1 MANPKKNK
9 TKTFLNKKS
18 KNQEWNPNRK
28 KNIWRIRKNAIE
40 TILTKLC
47 TRKWSTTKNLLNQC
61 QDASQQP
68 RGEEAWRRRKKK
80 GRKKAMKTK
89 HNFFLPPSVNSVEF
103 WFTNEFKYGETLS
116 RSIYTVIRRK
126 KNSHTLLATYVKVD
140 MPILVYKAT
149 TC

>member
-1 MANPKKNK
+1 MVVLFTSHAWKSILLVHLSD
-9 TKTFLNKKS
+9 TFLCTLTVGWKWRNSELSLRFQSRKS
-18 KNQEWNPNRK
+18 M
-28 KNIWRIRKNAIE
+28 
-40 TILTKLC
+40 ILSKILC
-47 TRKWSTTKNLLNQC
+47 TFCDTLVYCVILFSNRHSTYFWTYLSAIFNISILYH
-61 QDASQQP
+61 
-68 RGEEAWRRRKKK
+68 
-80 GRKKAMKTK
+80 T
-89 HNFFLPPSVNSVEF
+89 VNSVEF

>member
-28 KNIWRIRKNAIE
+28 KSEDTKIRKKNAID

-47 TRKWSTTKNLLNQC
+47 SRKWSTTKNLLNQY

-68 RGEEAWRRRKKK
+68 RGEEA
-80 GRKKAMKTK
+80 
-89 HNFFLPPSVNSVEF
+89 
-103 WFTNEFKYGETLS
+103 
-116 RSIYTVIRRK
+116 
-126 KNSHTLLATYVKVD
+126 
-140 MPILVYKAT
+140 
-149 TC
+149 